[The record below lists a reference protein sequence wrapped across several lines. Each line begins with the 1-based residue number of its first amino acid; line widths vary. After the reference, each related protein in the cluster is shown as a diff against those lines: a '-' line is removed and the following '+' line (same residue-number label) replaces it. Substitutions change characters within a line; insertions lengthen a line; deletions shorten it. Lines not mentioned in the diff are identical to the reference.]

1 MRIPPLRIVLSGGGI
16 RGTAH
21 AGALQCLEQKGML
34 RTVREYIGV
43 SAGALIAF
51 CICIGYSI
59 DTIAT
64 FSKDFDFSCIRNLE
78 PEIMLHFF
86 ETFGVD
92 NGEKLRK
99 LLESLLRQKKL
110 PTDLTFQQ
118 LREKVPKSPT
128 LRIFASDIFNCQP
141 VEFSEK
147 TTPNIPIS
155 TALTASMAIPGY
167 FTPVKHPETGVFLVD
182 GAILHNLA
190 TEFLSPEEK
199 KNTLTIGFSI
209 DHHKVTQIDSIFDF
223 FEQIYG
229 CFHIPRTLRIVNEN
243 SEQVIIIPCGDYPM
257 WDFEASS
264 ETRKKL
270 IETGYS
276 AAKNYL
282 DRKVKGQM
290 NLTRRF
296 SVG

>member
-59 DTIAT
+59 DTIAS
-64 FSKDFDFSCIRNLE
+64 FSKDFDFSCIRTLE
-78 PEIMLHFF
+78 PEVMFHFF
-86 ETFGVD
+86 DAFGLD
-92 NGEKLRK
+92 NGDRLKK

-118 LREKVPKSPT
+118 LREKLPGSPA
-128 LRIFASDIFNCQP
+128 LRIFASDIYNCQP

-147 TTPNIPIS
+147 ASPNIPIAI
-155 TALTASMAIPGY
+155 ALSASMAIPGY
-167 FTPVKHPETGVFLVD
+167 FTPVKHPETGVLLVD

-190 TEFLSPEEK
+190 TEFLNSEEK
-199 KNTLTIGFSI
+199 KHTLTIGFSI
-209 DHHKVTQIDSIFDF
+209 DHHRVKQIDTIYEF

-243 SEQVIIIPCGDYPM
+243 SEQMIIIPCGDYPM

-270 IETGYS
+270 IDCGFT
-276 AAKNYL
+276 AAQNYL
-282 DRKVKGQM
+282 DMKNRPLQS
-290 NLTRRF
+290 RRF
-296 SVG
+296 SVT